1 MKRLLV
7 TLLVAAIVAF
17 PLCYV
22 MFFSPTKTPPSSP
35 TINVVLRVQQYKDG
49 SVLFWKDGFLI
60 NPILKNTGSH
70 LTHAALI
77 LDGYVYE
84 AVPPCV
90 HKVPLAKYLK
100 EMKDKSQIPFQEKRG
115 FTWIVVQPK
124 VPYTATELLAMRGYA
139 ESQLGRPYM
148 MRGYWKG
155 HEVRGIM
162 CSQYAGNAIGKTG
175 RIVSSNFHESPGS
188 LYEKLK
194 EIYQ

>member
-22 MFFSPTKTPPSSP
+22 TFFSPTKTPPSSP
-35 TINVVLRVQQYKDG
+35 TINVVLKVQQFKDG

-115 FTWIVVQPK
+115 IHLDRGP
-124 VPYTATELLAMRGYA
+124 TEGAVHGNGASGYA
-139 ESQLGRPYM
+139 WLCGIAAWTTLHDARLLERP
-148 MRGYWKG
+148 
-155 HEVRGIM
+155 
-162 CSQYAGNAIGKTG
+162 
-175 RIVSSNFHESPGS
+175 
-188 LYEKLK
+188 
-194 EIYQ
+194 